1 MSLYGKI
8 LAVLN
13 IFGAAAFVYFAFAD
27 FATRESW
34 VYTNYVYDV
43 VVTGL
48 PLDEAQKDNREN
60 PVAGYLT
67 QDTKKEW
74 FGADLVSTQ
83 VEEVD
88 RVKTAINAKVDAL
101 AADPAKQTVE
111 LARILTPFAQH
122 NDEREYLIAL
132 RTYLATPEGE
142 ARLNKRLHHAF
153 PAAVQAYQTRPDAL
167 KFPQAFEEACRA
179 LGGPPART
187 FELTFL
193 KLLPAKPERTFEAAV
208 AEAQKVA
215 ADPKNPEQEAHNR
228 AEVFLR
234 SLRDDPKAT
243 LRNLRDDPAKVKDS
257 LDVVFQLTVSAVHDQ
272 LKGQLDE
279 LFDEARNGPKS
290 LSSPGER
297 LRDIQRFAIAH
308 LLFNTVDVLQDPNAD
323 QSANARA
330 YSRVLSVVG
339 LTADVREIN
348 DQAAILQHIGEELE
362 GERLLERGSFTAA
375 DRAGIE
381 ELKDRAVVL
390 HDALDLLTRKKQALA
405 QEEQIVRKRQDDVK
419 KYEEDLTAARA
430 KTDQQITD
438 LRKQSDTLLDLRLKG
453 RDALGDNL
461 NLERQIR
468 DLENKH

>member
-27 FATRESW
+27 FAKRETW
-34 VYTNYVYDV
+34 AYTNYVYDV
-43 VVTGL
+43 VVAGL
-48 PLDEAQKDNREN
+48 PLDATEKDNREN
-60 PVAGYLT
+60 PVVNYLT
-67 QDTKKEW
+67 DETKTEW
-74 FGADLVSTQ
+74 FGADKVSTQ

-88 RVKTAINAKVDAL
+88 RVNAAVNAKVDAL
-101 AADPAKQTVE
+101 AADPPKQTVE

-132 RTYLATPEGE
+132 TTYLATPEGE
-142 ARLNKRLHHAF
+142 ARLNKRLHDAF

-208 AEAQKVA
+208 VEAQKIA
-215 ADPKNPEQEAHNR
+215 ADPKNAEQEAHNR
-228 AEVFLR
+228 AEAFLR
-234 SLRDDPKAT
+234 SLRDDPKAK
-243 LRNLRDDPAKVKDS
+243 LRNLRDDAAKNNDT
-257 LDVVFQLTVSAVHDQ
+257 LDAVFNLTVTAVHDQ

-308 LLFNTVDVLQDPNAD
+308 LLFNMVDVLQAPNAGPAAAA
-323 QSANARA
+323 SAYA
-330 YSRVLSVVG
+330 RVLAVVG
-339 LTADVREIN
+339 LTADLREIDN
-348 DQAAILQHIGEELE
+348 QAALLQHIGEELD
-362 GERLLERGSFTAA
+362 GERMLERGEFTAA
-375 DRAGIE
+375 HRASLE
-381 ELKDRAVVL
+381 ELQGRAVVL
-390 HDALDLLTRKKQALA
+390 HDALDLLARKKEALA
-405 QEEQIVRKRQDDVK
+405 QEEAIVRKRQEDVK
-419 KYEEDLTAARA
+419 QYEVDLAAART
-430 KTDQQITD
+430 KTEEQIID
-438 LRKQSDTLLDLRLKG
+438 LRKQSDALLDLRLQG
-453 RDALGDNL
+453 RDALGENL

-468 DLENKH
+468 ALENKR